1 MHEGFCGE
9 MKPGIC
15 TPKMLI
21 SLERYKARGR
31 SLSVLKLFLKSSE
44 FKLAAL
50 NRYKTQLVGRG
61 KIGLIGEGQLAR
73 LGGFSEG
80 ASAACM
86 AWIYPESKAGASQ
99 KCRIHGNSRKGLKK
113 KKR

>member
-1 MHEGFCGE
+1 M
-9 MKPGIC
+9 
-15 TPKMLI
+15 
-21 SLERYKARGR
+21 
-31 SLSVLKLFLKSSE
+31 SVLKLFLKSSE